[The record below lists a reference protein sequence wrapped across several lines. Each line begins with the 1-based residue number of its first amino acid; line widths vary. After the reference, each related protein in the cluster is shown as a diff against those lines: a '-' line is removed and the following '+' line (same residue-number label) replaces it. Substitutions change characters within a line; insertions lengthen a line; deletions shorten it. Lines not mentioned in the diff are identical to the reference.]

1 MTGSYRSLG
10 EAMCSHGKACDG
22 FDSSS
27 FVVAAGT
34 LDRRLSLSSLS
45 PSI

>member
-1 MTGSYRSLG
+1 MIGLYCGLC

-27 FVVAAGT
+27 FVVAADT
-34 LDRRLSLSSLS
+34 LDRRLSVSSLS